1 VHLGY
6 QHKSIIVDE
15 SICKSFQGGMTG
27 TSIYVYSYIV
37 CFKCFLNSQCL
48 LCQLWGFFKQNFIK
62 SVAVIGY
69 ARLKMKSWFFAKT
82 QSILYH

>member
-6 QHKSIIVDE
+6 QHRSIIIDE

-37 CFKCFLNSQCL
+37 CFKCFFNSRHL
-48 LCQLWGFFKQNFIK
+48 LYQLLGFFKQKFIN
-62 SVAVIGY
+62 
-69 ARLKMKSWFFAKT
+69 W
-82 QSILYH
+82 